1 MPISRS
7 SKIDF
12 AAISAEMGDIAERW
26 FNGQITIVDPDV
38 EGQTWDPATNTYT
51 GSSEVE
57 LWSGYARIQPI
68 GVGENPQSDYAFS
81 SAGIRRVRIQVKLDP
96 ARSFIRKGL
105 RVRVTDGGADAE
117 LEKLD
122 FVVTNAVNS
131 SYAWLRTI
139 ECEADTKNTIA

>member
-12 AAISAEMGDIAERW
+12 AAISSEMATIAQRW
-26 FNGQITIVDPDV
+26 FNATIEIVDPDV
-38 EGQTWDPATNTYT
+38 EGQTWNPATNTYT
-51 GSSEVE
+51 GSSETV
-57 LWSGYARIQPI
+57 LWSGEARVQPL
-68 GVGENPQSDYAFS
+68 GVGENPQADYGFS

-96 ARSFIRKGL
+96 SRNFIRKGL
-105 RVRVTDGGADAE
+105 RVRVTDGGTDVE
-117 LEKLD
+117 LEQLD

-139 ECEADTKNTIA
+139 ECDADVKNTIA